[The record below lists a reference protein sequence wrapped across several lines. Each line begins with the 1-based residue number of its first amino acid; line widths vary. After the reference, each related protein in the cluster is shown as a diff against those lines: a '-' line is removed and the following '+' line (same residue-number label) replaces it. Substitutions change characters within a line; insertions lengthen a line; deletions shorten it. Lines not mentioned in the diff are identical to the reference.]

1 MLILMIEQPY
11 SVQGRF
17 GKAMMLARISRVMSI
32 KFAFASLIASAMRAM
47 ALACGAVLTDHAT
60 LRPSLA
66 QSARVTLQ
74 DRDLSAAVLNAAAGD
89 PSDAVR
95 LFEAG
100 AVTLRNKNWEM
111 QSIGRALLVLGEVAY
126 AGITNPA
133 DEISQARERAYQ
145 GEQGEALREAI
156 MQDRRAFECALA
168 CFTSGTHETVALPA
182 AVRATPPPSAPV
194 DSLLFAL

>member
-1 MLILMIEQPY
+1 MSILMNEQPY
-11 SVQGRF
+11 SFEGRF
-17 GKAMMLARISRVMSI
+17 RKAMMLARTSRMMSI
-32 KFAFASLIASAMRAM
+32 EFSFASLVAAAMRAM
-47 ALACGAVLTDHAT
+47 ALACGAVLTDRAT

-89 PSDAVR
+89 PSDAAR

-100 AVTLRNKNWEM
+100 GVTLRNPSWEM

-133 DEISQARERAYQ
+133 DEISEARERAYQ
-145 GEQGEALREAI
+145 GEQGDALRAAI
-156 MQDRRAFECALA
+156 TQDRRAFECALA
-168 CFTSGTHETVALPA
+168 CFTSGTPDTMALPA

-194 DSLLFAL
+194 